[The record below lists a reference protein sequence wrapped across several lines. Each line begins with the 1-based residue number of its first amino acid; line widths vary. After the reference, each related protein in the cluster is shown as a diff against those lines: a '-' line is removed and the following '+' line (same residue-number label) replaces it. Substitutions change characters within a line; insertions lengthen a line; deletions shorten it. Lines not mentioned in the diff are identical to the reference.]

1 MLGNPILLGSQRVE
15 GMSMVYTIGYEGADI
30 DRFVATL
37 RAVGVTMLADVR
49 AVALSRK
56 KGFSKNGLRE
66 RLEAEGITYVHLVE
80 LGDPK
85 PGRDAARVGKYS
97 EFRRIYSVHL
107 KTADAVGALDVLDEM
122 ARQDA
127 VCLLCFER
135 DPATC
140 HRTLIAD
147 RLKARG
153 LEVFDLYGD
162 EPSRYVRH
170 AKKVPRRHHHRS
182 DAESQPEAW

>member
-1 MLGNPILLGSQRVE
+1 
-15 GMSMVYTIGYEGADI
+15 MSVVYTIGYEGTDI

-49 AVALSRK
+49 AVAVSRK

-66 RLEAEGITYVHLVE
+66 RLEAEAITYVHLVE

-85 PGRDAARVGKYS
+85 PGRDAARAGKYD
-97 EFRRIYSVHL
+97 EFRRIYSAHL
-107 KTADAVGALDVLDEM
+107 KTADAVGVLKVLDKL

-135 DPATC
+135 DPAGC
-140 HRTLIAD
+140 HRRMIAD

-170 AKKVPRRHHHRS
+170 AKKMPRRHHNQG
-182 DAESQPEAW
+182 DAQSQPEAW